1 MPDYGFP
8 SGSVIKKSTECLQ
21 CRSRRRRGFDPGFE
35 RSPGGEM
42 ETLSSILAW
51 RIPWTDEPGGLQPV
65 RLQRAGHDLVMKQQQ
80 GLYPLSFSSVTDV
93 C

>member
-1 MPDYGFP
+1 MAQWQKNLPG
-8 SGSVIKKSTECLQ
+8 KKERTGKQEIQVQSMGWE
-21 CRSRRRRGFDPGFE
+21 DPLE
-35 RSPGGEM
+35 KEM